1 MNNIYRTAARFIPH
15 GTREKLAGFLKYSSV
30 KDHDVFIGFVTVISI
45 VAGIVL
51 AVLSLIFFGRF
62 FILILVGVPVLVN
75 GITYVIVLF
84 SVDKKARFVEA
95 SLPDALQLM
104 SSNLRAGMT
113 PERALILSSRP
124 EFGPLKLEIDQVG
137 REVAL
142 GKNIG
147 NALLDMARRVRSRR
161 LLRSIELINAG
172 LGSGGS
178 LATLLDST
186 AAHLRE
192 QTLVDKKIKA
202 AITMY
207 VIFIFSAAA
216 IITPVLLGLSS
227 ILVEVLR
234 SSLGQIDIP
243 STASASL
250 PLNISDINISSS
262 FLFVYI
268 IIYISANCFFAALLL
283 GLIQKGKQRDGLK
296 YFVPMILLGIP
307 IFWLARTL
315 IQTVLG
321 GLFNF

>member
-1 MNNIYRTAARFIPH
+1 MRNIYRNVSHLLPVGLRAA
-15 GTREKLAGFLKYSSV
+15 LVDFLRYSSLK
-30 KDHDVFIGFVTVISI
+30 KDYDIFIGFVTFISLFSGLLI
-45 VAGIVL
+45 GIFAQLV
-51 AVLSLIFFGRF
+51 FQRF
-62 FILILVGVPVLVN
+62 FFLFFV
-75 GITYVIVLF
+75 GITLLINGFAYLSILF
-84 SVDKKARFVEA
+84 VVDKKARFIEA

-104 SSNLRAGMT
+104 ASNLRAGMT

-216 IITPVLLGLSS
+216 IITPVLLGLTS
-227 ILVEVLR
+227 I
-234 SSLGQIDIP
+234 
-243 STASASL
+243 
-250 PLNISDINISSS
+250 
-262 FLFVYI
+262 
-268 IIYISANCFFAALLL
+268 
-283 GLIQKGKQRDGLK
+283 
-296 YFVPMILLGIP
+296 
-307 IFWLARTL
+307 
-315 IQTVLG
+315 
-321 GLFNF
+321 